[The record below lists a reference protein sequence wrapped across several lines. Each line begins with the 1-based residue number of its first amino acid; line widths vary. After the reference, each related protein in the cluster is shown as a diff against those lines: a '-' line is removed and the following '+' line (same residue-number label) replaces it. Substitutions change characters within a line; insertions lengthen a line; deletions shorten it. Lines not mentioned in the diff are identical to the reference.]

1 VASSPRK
8 LIVVDDDPVDV
19 RFVMRAF
26 SDAGS
31 PIEITHVADAEV
43 ASDRLATEA
52 FDYILLDIN
61 MPGTNGMD
69 LLKRLRGR
77 TRTAVTPVI
86 MLSSSSNSA
95 DVNRAYENLL
105 GGLRVVFHRRAGA
118 DEVAVAVDIVDAVD
132 RATSI
137 CRPRKA
143 PGG

>member
-1 VASSPRK
+1 VASLPRK

-43 ASDRLATEA
+43 ASDRLDTEA

-95 DVNRAYENLL
+95 DVNRAYEN
-105 GGLRVVFHRRAGA
+105 GA
-118 DEVAVAVDIVDAVD
+118 NAYAVKPSTISGYRDFAEGFTRFWVDVAV
-132 RATSI
+132 
-137 CRPRKA
+137 P
-143 PGG
+143 P

>member
-1 VASSPRK
+1 MAGLPRK

-19 RFVMRAF
+19 RFVVRAF

-43 ASDRLATEA
+43 ASDRLDREA

-86 MLSSSSNSA
+86 MLSSSSNTA
-95 DVNRAYENLL
+95 DVNRAYEN
-105 GGLRVVFHRRAGA
+105 GA
-118 DEVAVAVDIVDAVD
+118 NAYAVKPSTLSGYREFAEGFTRFWVDVAV
-132 RATSI
+132 S
-137 CRPRKA
+137 P
-143 PGG
+143 

>member
-1 VASSPRK
+1 MEGSVRK

-26 SDAGS
+26 SDAGNKV
-31 PIEITHVADAEV
+31 EITHVADAET

-61 MPGTNGMD
+61 MPGTSGVD

-86 MLSSSSNSA
+86 MLSSSSSTA
-95 DVNRAYENLL
+95 DVNRAYENGANAYAVKPSTLS
-105 GGLRVVFHRRAGA
+105 GYRAFAEGFTRFWV
-118 DEVAVAVDIVDAVD
+118 DVAVG
-132 RATSI
+132 
-137 CRPRKA
+137 P
-143 PGG
+143 

>member
-1 VASSPRK
+1 MGGPARK

-31 PIEITHVADAEV
+31 PIEITHVADAEM
-43 ASDRLATEA
+43 ASDRLDVEA

-77 TRTAVTPVI
+77 PSTAVTPVI
-86 MLSSSSNSA
+86 MLSSSSNTT
-95 DVNRAYENLL
+95 DVSRAYEN
-105 GGLRVVFHRRAGA
+105 GA
-118 DEVAVAVDIVDAVD
+118 NAYAVKPSTLSGYRDFAEGFTRFWVDVAV
-132 RATSI
+132 S
-137 CRPRKA
+137 P
-143 PGG
+143 

>member
-1 VASSPRK
+1 MAGPARK

-31 PIEITHVADAEV
+31 LIEITHVADAEV
-43 ASDRLATEA
+43 ASVRLDSEA

-77 TRTAVTPVI
+77 PRTAVTPVI
-86 MLSSSSNSA
+86 MLSSSSNSV
-95 DVNRAYENLL
+95 DVNRAYQN
-105 GGLRVVFHRRAGA
+105 GA
-118 DEVAVAVDIVDAVD
+118 NAYAVKPSTVSGYRDFAEGFTRFWVDVAVA
-132 RATSI
+132 
-137 CRPRKA
+137 P
-143 PGG
+143 

>member
-1 VASSPRK
+1 VEGSVRK

-26 SDAGS
+26 SDAGNKV
-31 PIEITHVADAEV
+31 EITHVADAET

-61 MPGTNGMD
+61 MPGTSGVD

-86 MLSSSSNSA
+86 MLSSSSSTA
-95 DVNRAYENLL
+95 DVNRAYENGANAYAVKPSTLS
-105 GGLRVVFHRRAGA
+105 GYRAFAEGFTRFWV
-118 DEVAVAVDIVDAVD
+118 DVAVG
-132 RATSI
+132 
-137 CRPRKA
+137 P
-143 PGG
+143 

>member
-1 VASSPRK
+1 MASSPRK

-95 DVNRAYENLL
+95 DVNRAYEN
-105 GGLRVVFHRRAGA
+105 GA
-118 DEVAVAVDIVDAVD
+118 NAYAVKPSTISGYRDFAEGFTRFWIDVAV
-132 RATSI
+132 S
-137 CRPRKA
+137 P
-143 PGG
+143 